1 MEERDVFASHGAKKI
16 SHEGVVAAYGKG
28 GAKFDRFDLTLPK
41 GARIIREKHGTFRLE
56 TKRFSIR
63 IESDVSFV
71 NADVPWEFLARYL
84 KKKHDVV
91 NSFRCN
97 HRWRCHSRL
106 GGYCLGLEYYRWI
119 DSFQDTLRRS
129 FDFEQF
135 LDDISWEIALTTAII
150 QDKADRQRLTRKA
163 RA

>member
-106 GGYCLGLEYYRWI
+106 GGYCLQGVWSTI
-119 DSFQDTLRRS
+119 DGSTVSKILCGDHSILS
-129 FDFEQF
+129 
-135 LDDISWEIALTTAII
+135 SSSTTYLG
-150 QDKADRQRLTRKA
+150 R
-163 RA
+163 